1 MSSSEHLSGIYKK
14 KCSVSN
20 LAHGSFN
27 EYLWKQFIKKKIRP
41 KNLLITERIKMK
53 SNWSCTQEDI

>member
-41 KNLLITERIKMK
+41 TKKSINYRKNKDEK
-53 SNWSCTQEDI
+53 